1 MITNEQILNDQGPSL
16 KLPWSPNPFETAGR
30 TNTIVE
36 VPVIANTVHIK
47 TISRYHAAD
56 QRSGIGFGA
65 KNDFQKSEDDDDD
78 DDDDDGCVFPV
89 PTASFT
95 DLLSPLVFNFPP
107 DAKRRLVAVLTDL
120 ILHSVF
126 AVPG

>member
-78 DDDDDGCVFPV
+78 DDDMLVVRGLVLGLACAVCVQVRRIPV
-89 PTASFT
+89 CC
-95 DLLSPLVFNFPP
+95 
-107 DAKRRLVAVLTDL
+107 DARETERCV
-120 ILHSVF
+120 
-126 AVPG
+126 